1 MNPTSKKWCRL
12 MPEDNNGITYS
23 FDVCSQ
29 CKIICCQDAK
39 PPLTEKRKK
48 IIKEYLE
55 KQKIKI
61 EKPFVK
67 ESYSYP
73 AVDELVFCGLF
84 NKPTGK
90 CSVHPVKPETCRA
103 GPVTFDINFSTKKVE
118 WFLKK
123 PEICAFAGL
132 LYSNKAAFK
141 EHFEVAKKELIRLIS
156 QLGADE
162 LRAIVK
168 IEEPQTFKIGE
179 DDLPL
184 EVIRK
189 LGLK

>member
-1 MNPTSKKWCRL
+1 
-12 MPEDNNGITYS
+12 MPEDNNGVTYS
-23 FDVCSQ
+23 LYFCGQ
-29 CKIICCQDAK
+29 CKIYCCQDAK

-48 IIKEYLE
+48 IIDKYL
-55 KQKIKI
+55 KDQKIKV
-61 EKPFVK
+61 EQPFAK
-67 ESYSYP
+67 EQYSYP
-73 AVDELVFCGLF
+73 AVDREVFCRLF
-84 NKPTGK
+84 NKETRN
-90 CSVHPVKPETCRA
+90 CSVHPVKPETCVS

-123 PEICAFAGL
+123 DAICAFAGV
-132 LYSNKAAFK
+132 LYKNQAAFK
-141 EHFEVAKKELIRLIS
+141 DHLDEAKKQITQLICELT
-156 QLGADE
+156 AEE

-184 EVIRK
+184 EVARK

>member
-1 MNPTSKKWCRL
+1 MSSL
-12 MPEDNNGITYS
+12 PEAKNGATYS
-23 FDVCSQ
+23 FDVCRQ
-29 CKIICCQDAK
+29 CKIGCCQDAK
-39 PPLTEKRKK
+39 PPLSEKRKK
-48 IIKEYLE
+48 IIKEYIE
-55 KQKIKI
+55 KQKINI
-61 EKPFVK
+61 EKPFTK
-67 ESYSYP
+67 EHYSYP
-73 AVDELVFCGLF
+73 TVDELVFCGF
-84 NKPTGK
+84 FDKDTGK

-141 EHFEVAKKELIRLIS
+141 DHFEIAKKELTNLIR
-156 QLGADE
+156 E
-162 LRAIVK
+162 LDPEDLRVILK

-184 EVIRK
+184 EVVSK